1 MSRGRR
7 LLLLLG
13 LLVSVAVAA
22 RLLGLGDWLSLENLR
37 IQARPAAQWVEAHPV
52 LGPLIYVGLYVG
64 VVAFSLP
71 GAAILSLAGGA
82 LFGFLAGLALIEVG
96 AVTGASLLFLLV
108 DRAGAFRVPREKP
121 GLIEPVC
128 SALRDQGAGA
138 LLFMR
143 LVPVFPFFLVNL
155 AAPACAISFRT
166 FFWTT
171 ALGILPGS
179 AAYAFA
185 GTRLA
190 ALESLKDVFSPPFLA
205 ALFLLGGMSLAPAA
219 WKRLKK

>member
-7 LLLLLG
+7 LLFLLG
-13 LLVSVAVAA
+13 ILAAVAAAA
-22 RLLGLGDWLSLENLR
+22 RLLGLDDWLSLENLR

-52 LGPLIYVGLYVG
+52 LGPLVYIGLYVG
-64 VVAFSLP
+64 AVAFSLP
-71 GAAILSLAGGA
+71 GASVLSLAGGA
-82 LFGFLAGLALIEVG
+82 LFGFWAGLAFIEIG
-96 AVTGASLLFLLV
+96 AVTGASALFLLV

-121 GLIEPVC
+121 GLMEPVC

-155 AAPACAISFRT
+155 AAPACAVSFRT

-185 GTRLA
+185 GTQLA
-190 ALESLKDVFSPPFLA
+190 ALESLEDVFSPPFLA
-205 ALFLLGGMSLAPAA
+205 ALFLLGAMSLAPAA

>member
-7 LLLLLG
+7 LLLLLA
-13 LLVSVAVAA
+13 LLGAVAAAA

-37 IQARPAAQWVEAHPV
+37 IQAQPAAQWVDAHPV
-52 LGPLIYVGLYVG
+52 LGPFIYIGLYVG

-82 LFGFLAGLALIEVG
+82 LFGFRAGLALIEVG
-96 AVTGASLLFLLV
+96 AVTGASVLFLLV

-121 GLIEPVC
+121 GLMEPVC

-155 AAPACAISFRT
+155 AAPACAVSFRT

-185 GTRLA
+185 GTQLA
-190 ALESLKDVFSPPFLA
+190 ALQSLEDVFSPPFLA

>member
-1 MSRGRR
+1 MPRGNR
-7 LLLLLG
+7 LLILLG
-13 LLVSVAVAA
+13 LLASVAVAV

-37 IQARPAAQWVEAHPV
+37 LQARPAAQWVDGHPV
-52 LGPLIYVGLYVG
+52 LGPLIYIGLYVG

-71 GAAILSLAGGA
+71 GAAVLSLAGGA
-82 LFGFLAGLALIEVG
+82 LFGFMAGLAFIEAG
-96 AVTGASLLFLLV
+96 AVAGASVLFLLV

-121 GLIEPVC
+121 GLMEPIC

-190 ALESLKDVFSPPFLA
+190 ALESLQDVFSPPFLA
-205 ALFLLGGMSLAPAA
+205 ALFLLGGMSLLPAA

>member
-13 LLVSVAVAA
+13 LLVAVAAAA
-22 RLLGLGDWLSLENLR
+22 RLLGLDDWLSLENLR
-37 IQARPAAQWVEAHPV
+37 LHARPATQWVEAHPV
-52 LGPLIYVGLYVG
+52 LGPLVYIGLYIG
-64 VVAFSLP
+64 AVAFSLP
-71 GAAILSLAGGA
+71 GASVLSLAGGA
-82 LFGFLAGLALIEVG
+82 LFGFWAGLAFIEIG
-96 AVTGASLLFLLV
+96 AVTGASVLFLLV
-108 DRAGAFRVPREKP
+108 DRVGAFRVPREKP
-121 GLIEPVC
+121 GLMEPVC
-128 SALRDQGAGA
+128 SAVRDQGAGA

-155 AAPACAISFRT
+155 AAPACAVSFRT

-185 GTRLA
+185 GTQLA
-190 ALESLKDVFSPPFLA
+190 ALERLEDVFSPPFLA
-205 ALFLLGGMSLAPAA
+205 ALFLLGAMSLAPAA